1 MGKKSNF
8 NERSNLQLCWKNGI
22 VGSGEDIT
30 GKEIR
35 KSGGV

>member
-1 MGKKSNF
+1 MGKKSIF
-8 NERSNLQLCWKNGI
+8 NEKSNLLICWKNGI